1 MSWSQTR
8 KRSGSQQFREQPFGC
23 AAHSQREQRQVAWCL
38 WGCKWKPRIPRTG
51 MLCKLLA
58 LMVGLLVVFHAA
70 SCGYFFCVQFPGAR
84 VLDFSRDI
92 YDDFRD
98 IYALS
103 GMTSSPS
110 MKSSSQKAWHQRSS
124 HTEAKDIDPSRI
136 PWEMETK
143 LYAKLAGGPRNTI
156 PEDVQPVRGYNLDV
170 DQSPKLIPKI
180 FHQTYMTTNVPP
192 AVRPLM
198 QSWRRFNP
206 DWNFRFYDDEACLDF
221 VKREFPEYLEA
232 YKGLPKNVERSDF
245 FR

>member
-1 MSWSQTR
+1 M
-8 KRSGSQQFREQPFGC
+8 
-23 AAHSQREQRQVAWCL
+23 
-38 WGCKWKPRIPRTG
+38 
-51 MLCKLLA
+51 
-58 LMVGLLVVFHAA
+58 
-70 SCGYFFCVQFPGAR
+70 
-84 VLDFSRDI
+84 
-92 YDDFRD
+92 
-98 IYALS
+98 
-103 GMTSSPS
+103 
-110 MKSSSQKAWHQRSS
+110 
-124 HTEAKDIDPSRI
+124 
-136 PWEMETK
+136 
-143 LYAKLAGGPRNTI
+143 
-156 PEDVQPVRGYNLDV
+156 RGYNLDV